1 MDLMELQNFGYLKL
15 KIIAFRARLDRK
27 EEELIEYN
35 NQLFEW
41 YRDSVWSDLHKL
53 SQELARSFSYNPN
66 ASTAE
71 QCEEFIN

>member
-41 YRDSVWSDLHKL
+41 YRDSV
-53 SQELARSFSYNPN
+53 
-66 ASTAE
+66 
-71 QCEEFIN
+71 